1 MLQVGCNPS
10 LKQFLKW
17 THIALAP
24 GARIG
29 APKSITVVT
38 KCYESFLPAMLICDK
53 GVWGRGNPKI
63 IQHVVNLAAF
73 PGDDPNFGDVLVL
86 PETSH

>member
-1 MLQVGCNPS
+1 
-10 LKQFLKW
+10 
-17 THIALAP
+17 
-24 GARIG
+24 
-29 APKSITVVT
+29 
-38 KCYESFLPAMLICDK
+38 MLICDK

-86 PETSH
+86 PETSHSGGSVGSASAPRDGRLLILLIPGVARGRVS